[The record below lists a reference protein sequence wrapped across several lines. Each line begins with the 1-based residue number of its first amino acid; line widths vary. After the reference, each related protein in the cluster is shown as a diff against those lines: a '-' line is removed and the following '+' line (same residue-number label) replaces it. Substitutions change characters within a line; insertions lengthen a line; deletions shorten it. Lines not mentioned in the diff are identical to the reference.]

1 MNLSNNAIGRFLGG
15 TGRSGTSVLGN
26 VFASSEETVYFS
38 EPRFLSDRG
47 GLPDYLYGNISF
59 DVFSANM
66 IDSFRPRLIAGLSEK
81 GFTEAARIYSPI
93 TVSALLDGTLGSPV
107 LGKIRAAQ
115 AFVNRLFGLMLKET
129 GRKYWVEKTPHTIA
143 HVDML
148 YRLFPN
154 MRYIHI
160 IREPKDV
167 YASMLTVYW
176 GVKNAKEF
184 VAVYRRLMQQAYR
197 PLKYIPK
204 KNYLVVSLEGLVRDK
219 IEVLR
224 CIVDFAEIPF
234 TDEQLVQAAQVVDRQ
249 TAHIGRW
256 KDEISVQDAALVDK
270 GCQRLYW
277 VWKGLEH
284 GKN

>member
-1 MNLSNNAIGRFLGG
+1 MRFVGG

-26 VFASSEETVYFS
+26 VFASSEDTVYFS

-47 GLPDYLYGNISF
+47 GLPDYLDGRISYE
-59 DVFSANM
+59 VFSANM
-66 IDSFRPRLIAGLSEK
+66 IDGFRPRLIMGLANQ

-93 TVSALLDGTLGSPV
+93 TVSTLLDGTLGSPA
-107 LGKIRAAQ
+107 LDKHRAAHS
-115 AFVNRLFGLMLKET
+115 FVNRLFGLMLKET
-129 GRKYWVEKTPHTIA
+129 GRKYWVEKTPHTIV

-160 IREPKDV
+160 VREPKDV

-184 VAVYRRLMQQAYR
+184 VSVYRELMQRAYR
-197 PLKYIPK
+197 PLRYIPK
-204 KNYLVVSLEGLVRDK
+204 KNYLVVSLEGLVRDRM
-219 IEVLR
+219 EVLR
-224 CIVDFAEIPF
+224 RVVDFAEIPF
-234 TDEQLVQAAQVVDRQ
+234 TDEQLVQAAQAVDRQ

-256 KDEISVQDAALVDK
+256 KDEISAQDAALVDK
-270 GCQRLYW
+270 GCQRLYQ
-277 VWKGLEH
+277 VWRELEEKG
-284 GKN
+284 NV